1 MATNEIWW
9 EGVLKGLT
17 VHLRGAYRK
26 KNSCDGAW
34 WKSAERE
41 TMSSEEE
48 AEAPRGR
55 RGGGPRQA
63 GRGDGHNGV
72 PFGNDVK
79 WLGEGG
85 KGERSRRK
93 RLLCTEAV

>member
-1 MATNEIWW
+1 MGMATNEIWW

-55 RGGGPRQA
+55 RGGCQNILKGYTVFIWMVHVLLKRFPI
-63 GRGDGHNGV
+63 
-72 PFGNDVK
+72 
-79 WLGEGG
+79 LGC
-85 KGERSRRK
+85 
-93 RLLCTEAV
+93 LDC